1 MQRTVPPL
9 AIPIL
14 SAANF
19 VIGMGA
25 FMVVG
30 MLNPVAEDLA
40 LSPARA
46 GWMMTIYALS
56 YAVLSPILVALTG
69 RVGRRRILAFGLTL
83 FAVAN
88 VTASLASS
96 EAGLLAARGLAAAG
110 AGLVTPVS
118 AAVAANLAAPERRAR
133 ALASVFFGLTLAQV
147 LGVPVGSWIAYTFGW
162 RWAFAIVA
170 LLAFPITALIWTR
183 IPAGL
188 SVPPVTL
195 RDLGRTLRNLRHLL
209 AVSFTSVFLGAIYV
223 IYTYL
228 APLLTTQ
235 MGFGRDGIA
244 LILLIF
250 GFGAVFGN
258 LAGGQMTDRIGAT
271 RTLLILALSQ
281 AAIMPWF
288 TALPLPIL
296 GLAALMLSWSM
307 FGWAFMAA
315 QQVRLIALDPNSVS
329 VLLAL
334 NAAAIYV
341 GSAVGALVGG
351 FVIGAYGLGALGWF
365 GSAGAIAAAL
375 VLGLSN
381 RLNRPVA
388 DDVSFS

>member
-1 MQRTVPPL
+1 MQRSTPAL
-9 AIPIL
+9 AITIL

-25 FMVVG
+25 FMVIG
-30 MLNPVAEDLA
+30 MLNPVAEDFA

-46 GWMMTIYALS
+46 GWMMTIYALA

-69 RVGRRRILAFGLTL
+69 RVGRRRVLAFGLAL
-83 FAVAN
+83 FAAAN
-88 VTASLASS
+88 AVASLAGS

-110 AGLVTPVS
+110 AGLVTPVT
-118 AAVAANLAAPERRAR
+118 AAVAANLAVPERRAR

-170 LLAFPITALIWTR
+170 LLAFPITVLIWIR
-183 IPAGL
+183 IPAGM

-195 RDLGRTLRNLRHLL
+195 GDLGRTLLNLRHLL
-209 AVSFTSVFLGAIYV
+209 TVSFTTVFLGSIYV
-223 IYTYL
+223 VYTYL
-228 APLLTTQ
+228 APLLTAQ

-244 LILLIF
+244 LVLLIF
-250 GFGAVFGN
+250 GIGAVVGN
-258 LAGGQMTDRIGAT
+258 LAGGQLTDRIGAT

-281 AAIMPWF
+281 AAFTPWF
-288 TALPLPIL
+288 SAMPLPML
-296 GLAALMLSWSM
+296 GLSALILLWSI

-315 QQVRLIALDPNSVS
+315 QQVRLIALDPNNVS

-341 GSAVGALVGG
+341 GSAIGALIGG
-351 FVIGAYGLGALGWF
+351 FVIEGYGLGALGWF
-365 GSAGAIAAAL
+365 ASVGAVAAAL
-375 VLGLSN
+375 VLALSN
-381 RLNRPVA
+381 QWNRRVA
-388 DDVSFS
+388 EEA

>member
-1 MQRTVPPL
+1 MQRSTPAL
-9 AIPIL
+9 AITIL

-25 FMVVG
+25 FMVIG
-30 MLNPVAEDLA
+30 MLNPVAEDFA

-46 GWMMTIYALS
+46 GWMMTIYALA
-56 YAVLSPILVALTG
+56 YAVLSPVLVALTG
-69 RVGRRRILAFGLTL
+69 RVGRRRVLAFGLAL
-83 FAVAN
+83 FAAAN
-88 VTASLASS
+88 AVASLAGS

-110 AGLVTPVS
+110 AGLVTPVT
-118 AAVAANLAAPERRAR
+118 AAVAANLAVPERRAR

-183 IPAGL
+183 IPAGM

-195 RDLGRTLRNLRHLL
+195 GDLGRTLLNLRHLL
-209 AVSFTSVFLGAIYV
+209 TVSFTTVFLGSIYV
-223 IYTYL
+223 VYTYL
-228 APLLTTQ
+228 APLLTAQ

-244 LILLIF
+244 LVLLIF
-250 GFGAVFGN
+250 GIGAVVGN
-258 LAGGQMTDRIGAT
+258 LAGGQLTDRIGAT

-281 AAIMPWF
+281 AAFTPWF
-288 TALPLPIL
+288 SAMPLPML
-296 GLAALMLSWSM
+296 GLSALILLWSI

-315 QQVRLIALDPNSVS
+315 QQVRLIALDPNNVS

-341 GSAVGALVGG
+341 GSAIGALIGG
-351 FVIGAYGLGALGWF
+351 FVIEGYGLGALGWF
-365 GSAGAIAAAL
+365 ASVGAVAAAL
-375 VLGLSN
+375 VLALSN
-381 RLNRPVA
+381 QWNRRVA
-388 DDVSFS
+388 EEA